1 MPINLCYFFQCLSLL
16 AVTLEIETLRESNFN
31 VEVSSAIDSTIF
43 SAGKF
48 AGHILS
54 HFFNGHIVNGHIF

>member
-1 MPINLCYFFQCLSLL
+1 M
-16 AVTLEIETLRESNFN
+16 RESNFN
-31 VEVSSAIDSTIF
+31 VEVRSAIDSAIF
-43 SAGKF
+43 SDGKF